1 MRIDVHADD
10 YALTPNTS
18 RDMIECMKAGKLSSI
33 SIVPNTRYFDECM
46 EMLYEAIPS
55 LPYLPL
61 MSVHIDLVEGASLA
75 ADSDDISI
83 YRKEDGRIMLDLSWG
98 KLFALSFLIGRKNRI
113 YKCLQDE
120 IAMQIKRCDEVI
132 RKCIDIAKASGI
144 SCEQKSLRI
153 DSHQHAHHI
162 PIVREALMSV
172 LEREG
177 IKPEYIRNSKE
188 PLAVFL
194 SEKSLVRSYRPVNI
208 IKNRILWLYSHAI
221 DRYCGKNHI
230 NKMYLWGLV
239 MSGRMDSERIE
250 KLFAKVCEKAR
261 RDGRDLEIL
270 FHPGR
275 MLQEEYSGDVA
286 EDAARDF
293 YLKDDRHVEKEAV
306 LKLDLIKPEKDEL

>member
-1 MRIDVHADD
+1 MKIDVHADD

-75 ADSDDISI
+75 AESDDISI
-83 YRKEDGRIMLDLSWG
+83 YRKEDGRVMLDLSWG

-239 MSGRMDSERIE
+239 MSGKMDMDRIR
-250 KLFAKVCEKAR
+250 KLYPKIVEVAKMNNR
-261 RDGRDLEIL
+261 RLEIL
-270 FHPGR
+270 FHPG
-275 MLQEEYSGDVA
+275 LTLEEEKCNEIA
-286 EDAARDF
+286 EDALKDF
-293 YLKDDRHVEKEAV
+293 YLSENRHIEKNAV
-306 LKLDLIKPEKDEL
+306 MNIRKVLVGA